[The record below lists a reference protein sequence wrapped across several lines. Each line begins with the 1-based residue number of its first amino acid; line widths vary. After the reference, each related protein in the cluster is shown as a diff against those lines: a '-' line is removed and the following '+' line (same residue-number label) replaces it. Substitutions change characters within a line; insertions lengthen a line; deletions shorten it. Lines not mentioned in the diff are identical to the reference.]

1 MNYLKPH
8 FWYNKRQRNG
18 VLFLVFLSLVVQFFL
33 FFVDFS
39 ADEKTNVSDPVLVAF
54 QQEIDSLKRSA
65 LKNKVPKIYPFNPNY
80 ISDYKG
86 GRLGMSLQEIDRLH
100 AFRKKGLFANSAKEF
115 QQVTRISD
123 SLLESMA
130 PYFKFPAWV
139 VKRQQELARNRY
151 VPVQRKASTRD
162 INSASSQD
170 LITITGVEAL
180 LADRIVAYRDKL
192 QGFTTIEQ
200 LYEVWDLDAEIAAR
214 IARYFNQISTP
225 VIQKTNLNTA
235 TFKEVLALPYIDY
248 ALCKKLFDYRDE
260 VAELQQIEEVKN
272 IAQFPMEKYARIVLY
287 LEAQ

>member
-1 MNYLKPH
+1 MKYLKPH

-18 VLFLVFLSLVVQFFL
+18 VLFLVFLSIVAQFFL

-39 ADEKTNVSDPVLVAF
+39 SGAKTNVNDPVLVAF
-54 QQEIDSLKRSA
+54 QEEIDSLKRNA
-65 LKNKVPKIYPFNPNY
+65 LKNKAPKIYPFNPNY

-100 AFRKKGLFANSAKEF
+100 AFRKKGLFVNSAKEF

-139 VKRQQELARNRY
+139 VKRQQELAGNRY

-162 INSASSQD
+162 INSASPQD
-170 LITITGVEAL
+170 LVTIIGVEAL
-180 LADRIVAYRDKL
+180 LADRIVAYREKL

-200 LYEVWDLDAEIAAR
+200 LYEVWDLDVEIGLR

-225 VIQKTNLNTA
+225 IIQKINLNTA

-248 ALCKKLFDYRDE
+248 ELCKKLFDYRDE
-260 VAELQQIEEVKN
+260 VAELQQIEEIKN